1 MDYQNTETGEVGGM
15 PDSKGHCVIIGA
27 GVVGAYIGA
36 HLWRQGQAV
45 SFVVR
50 PERCKALRE
59 EGIVLELN
67 KETVAIPP
75 QDMAFAGEAANCPEG
90 GHAALQDGKALVTTE
105 PETLPEADYVFL
117 CVPSDKLAGAWAA
130 ADPFRNSRAEAVVCC
145 PLWEVSVPRIPGGF
159 AGLQYVLPGI
169 SGVWEDGQIYG
180 RSGKTAVGPLANTAV
195 EQTHALAELL
205 RGAGIRASVDPA
217 LLTHVQGMLA
227 VGMPFLLGVGV
238 AGYALEA
245 FTGDR
250 ALVRQT
256 AEAQRSAV
264 RILERMEAPLGL
276 PGHAVK
282 RLPTGLLASLYRAM
296 PYFVR
301 GLSRRMIEVHFKKV
315 HTQTVYLMQ
324 QLLDA
329 EPEPGPHSDP
339 LRDLLK
345 RCSSA

>member
-1 MDYQNTETGEVGGM
+1 M
-15 PDSKGHCVIIGA
+15 PDSKAHCVIIGA

-36 HLWRQGQAV
+36 HLWSQGQAV

-50 PERCKALRE
+50 RERYKVLRE
-59 EGIVLELN
+59 EGIVLRLK
-67 KETVAIPP
+67 KETLAIPP
-75 QDMAFAGEAANCPEG
+75 HDMAFAGEAADYPEG
-90 GHAALQDGKALVTTE
+90 HEAALHGGKALVTTE

-117 CVPSDKLAGAWAA
+117 CVPSDKLANAWAA
-130 ADPFRNSRAEAVVCC
+130 AEPFRNRRAEAVVCC
-145 PLWEVSVPRIPGGF
+145 PLWETSVPRLPGGF
-159 AGLQYVLPGI
+159 GGLQYMLPGI
-169 SGVWEDGQIYG
+169 SGVWEDGRING

-205 RGAGIRASVDPA
+205 RGAGIRANVDPE
-217 LLTHVQGMLA
+217 LLIHMQGILA
-227 VGMPFLLGVGV
+227 VGMPFLLGIGV
-238 AGYALEA
+238 AGYALDA
-245 FTGDR
+245 FTRDG

-256 AEAQRSAV
+256 AEAQRSALG
-264 RILERMEAPLGL
+264 ILERMEAPLGL

-282 RLPTGLLASLYRAM
+282 RLPTGLLASLYRVM

-301 GLSRRMIEVHFKKV
+301 GLSRQMIEVHFKKV

-329 EPEPGPHSDP
+329 ETGPGPHSEP

-345 RCSSA
+345 RCPSP